1 MKRSARFLVFLVVL
15 GLVAVMAGW
24 AGGGGDKAGS
34 KVGGLVY
41 IIDPSQ
47 ANPYFKAEVMGAEAK
62 LKELG
67 YTFQTVSHDDDVTK
81 QDQLYEAAIAAK
93 AVGIISDNASATAT
107 YASVQK
113 AKDAGI
119 PTFLIGREINQTGI
133 AVAQIVSDNYSGARA
148 AAEEWVKLMG
158 EEGNYVEFLGP
169 EFDNNAEVRSRGYHE
184 VIDQYPGLK
193 LISKQV
199 ANWDTAQAYS
209 KMDSIIQTNRNIK
222 GVISGNDTMALGA
235 IQALKAAGIKNAVVM
250 GFDGADEARD
260 AILAGEMSLTTLQT
274 AYGYAQIAVEQLDL
288 YLRTGSTGQ
297 PEKQLVPCITIT
309 SKNAKQ
315 LEGYVFK

>member
-1 MKRSARFLVFLVVL
+1 MKRSTRFFVFLVVL
-15 GLVAVMAGW
+15 GLVVTMSGW
-24 AGGGGDKAGS
+24 SGGGSQQSAS

-67 YTFQTVSHDDDVTK
+67 YTFQTFSHDDDVTK

-93 AVGIISDNASATAT
+93 VVGIISDNASASAT
-107 YASVQK
+107 GASVQK

-133 AVAQIVSDNYSGARA
+133 GVAQIVSDNYAGARA

-158 EEGNYVEFLGP
+158 ETGNYVELLGP
-169 EFDNNAEVRSRGYHE
+169 EFDNNAAVRSAGYHD
-184 VIDQYPGLK
+184 VIDQYPGLVC
-193 LISKQV
+193 IAKQV
-199 ANWDTAQAYS
+199 ANWDTAEAYS
-209 KMDSIIQTNRNIK
+209 KMDSTIQSNRNIK

-235 IQALKAAGIKNAVVM
+235 IQALKAAGIKDTVIM
-250 GFDGADEARD
+250 GFDGSDEARD
-260 AILAGEMSLTTLQT
+260 AIIAGDMQITTLQT
-274 AYGYAQIAVEQLDL
+274 AYGYAQIAVEQLDK
-288 YLRTGSTGQ
+288 YLKTGSTGQ
-297 PEKQLVPCITIT
+297 PEKQLVPCVTIT
-309 SKNAKQ
+309 AKNARQ
-315 LEGYVFK
+315 LDGYVMK